1 MELGKSKISEFDR
14 KEKMRITTKIIGP
27 LFWLALGTAEI
38 LLFHLVFGWDLTHS
52 VAVVAFGLACVAL
65 SRD

>member
-14 KEKMRITTKIIGP
+14 KGKMRMTIKIIGS
-27 LFWLALGTAEI
+27 LFWLVLGVAEI
-38 LLFHLVFGWDLTHS
+38 LLFHLVFGWDLTLS
-52 VAVVAFGLACVAL
+52 IALTAFGMACVAL